1 MANLAI
7 QELCDRRHSQ
17 VISYEISFAVI
28 FSISMYML
36 DPDLP
41 QVAEALGCRTLYAN
55 LRTEDTCVKRTT

>member
-1 MANLAI
+1 
-7 QELCDRRHSQ
+7 
-17 VISYEISFAVI
+17 
-28 FSISMYML
+28 MYML